1 MRRREFIKESLL
13 GAGLLTW
20 PPERIRT
27 FLSILVQEAI
37 PPITSTT
44 HFRDLAEY
52 EEEQHPLLAGRFDEA
67 LRVLIPEVKTRPG
80 VVPYA
85 IATIYL
91 RMERYGDGIPYAR
104 QACEDNPQDIRYRWM
119 LRALTLHSGQLEK
132 TIQESFRLNVPPAAP
147 ATFQFSDVTTS
158 SGTGRLALGRG
169 AAWGDFDNDGSD
181 DILVGAER
189 APFRLLRNRKDGT
202 FEDVAGNMGLVDP
215 EGLGCYAA
223 QFVDYDNDGFQD
235 IFLTSNGWGGG
246 GRLFLFHNDSGKR
259 FRDSTRAA
267 GLAEPVNAFGSAW
280 ADYDNDGLVDL
291 AVAAGI
297 IDPAAGDRIRLYHNE
312 GNGKFREVG
321 EQAGLT
327 QRARW
332 ISVCWGDYDGDGR
345 QDLLA
350 TSYDAGPF
358 LFRNLGHGRF
368 EDVTSR
374 CGIRNLK
381 HAYTCEFLDFDN
393 DGKLDIFVST
403 YPEGDYKTMIESK
416 VSRSVV
422 DHSQHQLLFRNN
434 GDGTFRNVTADA
446 SVTGWYGAMSSQTG
460 DLDNDGF
467 DEILLGTGNPALD
480 WCEPKVILHNNGKSQ
495 FTDVAESSKLV
506 HFGMLHGMALADY
519 DDTGNLSLF
528 GSFGGFYWGSRET
541 SRLYR
546 NSGSGNLSLEIR
558 LVGTRSNRDAIG
570 AKLTALA
577 GQHTIYKWVSGGC
590 GFGSGNSR
598 CVHLGL
604 GQEKQVKHLH
614 IDWPSGLRQS
624 FHFVEAGQ
632 RIEITEGQNHWRTLV
647 RFPVGFGRREV
658 PFQRNGPRVRK

>member
-1 MRRREFIKESLL
+1 LRRREFIKESLL
-13 GAGLLTW
+13 GAGLLSW
-20 PPERIRT
+20 SPEHIPTLAR
-27 FLSILVQEAI
+27 ILVQETTI
-37 PPITSTT
+37 PPRASIE

-52 EEEQHPLLAGRFDEA
+52 EEVQHPLLAGRFDEA
-67 LRVLIPEVKTRPG
+67 LTVLIPEIKTRPG

-91 RMERYGDGIPYAR
+91 RMERYEDGIPYAL
-104 QACEDNPQDIRYRWM
+104 QACKDSPEDIRYRWI
-119 LRALTLHSGQLEK
+119 LRALTLHSGQPEK

-147 ATFQFSDVTTS
+147 ATFQFIDVTTI

-189 APFRLLRNRKDGT
+189 APFRLLRNCKDGT
-202 FEDVAGNMGLVDP
+202 FEDVAATMGLVDP

-223 QFVDYDNDGFQD
+223 QFVDYNNDGFQD

-246 GRLFLFHNDSGKR
+246 GKLFLFHNDRGKR
-259 FRDSTRAA
+259 FRDVTKAA
-267 GLAEPVNAFGSAW
+267 GLAEPVNAFGSSW

-291 AVAAGI
+291 AVATGI
-297 IDPAAGDRIRLYHNE
+297 VDPAAGDRIRLYHNE
-312 GNGKFREVG
+312 GDGKFHEVG
-321 EQAGLT
+321 QQAGLT
-327 QRARW
+327 QKARW

-368 EDVTSR
+368 EDVSLR
-374 CGIRNLK
+374 AGIRNLQ
-381 HAYTCEFLDFDN
+381 HAYTCEFLDFNN

-416 VSRSVV
+416 ISHSVG
-422 DHSQHQLLFRNN
+422 DRSQHQLLFRNN
-434 GDGTFRNVTADA
+434 GDGTFRNVTEEAGI
-446 SVTGWYGAMSSQTG
+446 TGWYGAMSSQTG

-480 WCEPKVILHNNGKSQ
+480 WCEPKIILHNNGKSQ
-495 FTDVAESSKLV
+495 FTDVAESSRLL
-506 HFGMLHGMALADY
+506 HFGMLHGMALSDY

-546 NSGSGNLSLEIR
+546 NPGSGNMSLEIH

-570 AKLTALA
+570 AKITALA
-577 GQHTIYKWVSGGC
+577 GQRTIYKWVNGGC

-604 GQEKQVKHLH
+604 GQEKKVKLLR

-624 FHFVEAGQ
+624 FQLIEAGQ

-647 RFPVGFGRREV
+647 HFPIRF
-658 PFQRNGPRVRK
+658 GPH